1 MNGVINVY
9 KPQNIT
15 SFDVVRIIKK
25 ISRIKK
31 VGHTGTLDPM
41 ATGVLPIC
49 LGGSTKIVD
58 FIMNEHKEYRAKLK
72 LGLITDT
79 YDREGKVL
87 KEEDA
92 SKILEEEVVN
102 CINSFKGEIIQIP
115 PMYSAIKIKGE
126 RLYNLAR
133 KGIEVEREGRKINI
147 YNIEVLKVNLP
158 YVEFKVNCSKG
169 TYIRSLCYDIGN
181 KLGMGATMWELE
193 RTKTGNFSIENSINL
208 EDINEENIQEFI
220 IPAEKALSKYE
231 RIEIDEYFSRLL
243 KNGVKVKDKR
253 LLDKIKAN
261 DILRVYQEDR
271 FIGLGQKTKE
281 GFKIVKLL
289 V

>member
-15 SFDVVRIIKK
+15 SFDVVRTIRR
-25 ISRIKK
+25 ISRVKK

-49 LGGSTKIVD
+49 IGGSTKIVD
-58 FIMNEHKEYRAKLK
+58 FIMNEHKEYIAKLK

-79 YDREGKVL
+79 YDREGMVL
-87 KEEDA
+87 KEEDI
-92 SKILEEEVVN
+92 SQILEEEVLN
-102 CINSFKGEIIQIP
+102 CINSFKGKSIQIP

-133 KGIEVEREGRKINI
+133 KGIEVEREGREINI
-147 YNIEVLKVNLP
+147 YNIEVLKINLP

-181 KLGMGATMWELE
+181 KLGVGAVMWELE
-193 RTKTGNFSIENSINL
+193 RTKTGIFSKENSINL
-208 EDINEENIQEFI
+208 EDINEENIKEFI
-220 IPAEKALSKYE
+220 IPTEKVLSKYE
-231 RIEIDEYFSRLL
+231 KIEIDEYFARLL
-243 KNGVKVKDKR
+243 KNGVEVKDKR
-253 LLDKIKAN
+253 LLGKIKIN
-261 DILRVYQEDR
+261 DILRVYTEDK
-271 FIGLGQKTKE
+271 FMGLGQKTKD

>member
-9 KPQNIT
+9 KPKNIT
-15 SFDVVRIIKK
+15 SFDVVRNIRR
-25 ISRIKK
+25 ISKIKK

-49 LGGSTKIVD
+49 LGDSTKIVD
-58 FIMNEHKEYRAKLK
+58 FIMNEHKEYKAKLK
-72 LGLITDT
+72 LGLTTDT

-87 KEEDA
+87 KED
-92 SKILEEEVVN
+92 SSIILEEEVIN
-102 CINSFKGEIIQIP
+102 CINSFKGESIQIP
-115 PMYSAIKIKGE
+115 PMYSAIKVKGE

-147 YNIEVLKVNLP
+147 YNIEVIAINLP
-158 YVEFKVNCSKG
+158 YVEFIVICSKG

-181 KLGMGATMWELE
+181 KLRVGATMWELE
-193 RTKTGNFSIENSINL
+193 RIKTANFSIEDSINL
-208 EDINEENIQEFI
+208 EDINEDNIKEFI
-220 IPAEKALSKYE
+220 ISAEEALSKYE
-231 RIEIDEYFSRLL
+231 KIEIDEYFIRLL

-253 LLDKIKAN
+253 LLDKIKSN
-261 DILRVYQEDR
+261 DILRVYEENK
-271 FIGLGQKTKE
+271 FIGLGQKNKE
-281 GFKIVKLL
+281 EFKIIKLL